1 MLAIV
6 STLRYISCMFK
17 LPDYSSFDFP
27 TIKFPDLKLPD
38 FKLPDF
44 KLADLKFPAIDFPTI
59 DLPGLDFSSL
69 DVNALRDRLGSI
81 DTTKVTESAAKLTGA
96 VRDAAYIAIG
106 LGVTSVEMVK
116 ARREQ
121 LTAIVTDGLDQAR
134 GLLRNSV

>member
-6 STLRYISCMFK
+6 SSLRYISCMFK
-17 LPDYSSFDFP
+17 LPDYSGLDFP
-27 TIKFPDLKLPD
+27 TIKFPD

-96 VRDAAYIAIG
+96 VRDAAYLAIG

-121 LTAIVTDGLDQAR
+121 LTAIVTEGLDQAR

>member
-1 MLAIV
+1 
-6 STLRYISCMFK
+6 MFK

-44 KLADLKFPAIDFPTI
+44 KLPDFKFPAIDFPTM

-121 LTAIVTDGLDQAR
+121 LTAIVTEGLDQAR